1 MGDCFL
7 AEAGDD
13 NPASKAPEGDNASMI
28 QQGRVNAGP
37 DYADLHRHIGGSVHP
52 KVLYGY
58 LSTWGP
64 DLGAMPDE
72 RDIIQGLLH
81 RFPTYAALKEHFV
94 NRKPTLNDY
103 LELHKLV
110 EPLQTPA
117 TIGYFLYRIV
127 RGARIFEQTSL
138 LELRF
143 SPYLRT
149 DPSLDVQDRIVA
161 MAAVLEAVAAKAM
174 VPEYAVDVRLVLC
187 LHTLLSDEINEATLD
202 LALTRR
208 DLVRGLDVAGP
219 ETPLGERLDHFV
231 RLYRKAADHY
241 LPATAHLAETSPRH
255 VHPELFP
262 YLRRIGHGV
271 QIPLHLP
278 HLLPEMR
285 HRGICFELCP
295 STYLQTG
302 TFTDLAPVREVT
314 ERLDTEAIDYC
325 FCTDNP
331 AFNGRYLQGEHEVAL
346 ENDLI
351 DFNGL
356 VRCQQNAFK
365 HAF

>member
-1 MGDCFL
+1 M
-7 AEAGDD
+7 
-13 NPASKAPEGDNASMI
+13 M
-28 QQGRVNAGP
+28 QHGRVNAGP
-37 DYADLHRHIGGSVHP
+37 DYADLHRHVGGAVHP

-58 LSTWGP
+58 LTTRGP
-64 DLGAMPDE
+64 DAGATPTE
-72 RDIIQGLLH
+72 REVIRGLLQ
-81 RFPTYAALKEHFV
+81 RFPTYAALKAHFAT
-94 NRKPTLNDY
+94 RQPTLDDY

-117 TIGYFLYRIV
+117 TMGYFLYRIV
-127 RGARIFEQTSL
+127 RGARVFEQTSL

-149 DPSLDVQDRIVA
+149 DPSLDVPQRIAA
-161 MAAVLEAVAAKAM
+161 MGSVVEAIAAATKI
-174 VPEYAVDVRLVLC
+174 PEYAVDVRLVLC
-187 LHTLLSDEINEATLD
+187 LHTLLSDDINEATVA

-208 DLVRGLDVAGP
+208 DLVRGIDVAGP
-219 ETPLGERLDHFV
+219 EPLLGARLDHFV
-231 RLYRKAADHY
+231 RLYRQAAEHY
-241 LPATAHLAETSPRH
+241 LPATAHLGETAPEY
-255 VHPELFP
+255 VHPALFP

-285 HRGICFELCP
+285 QRSICFELCP

-302 TFTDLAPVREVT
+302 TFTDLAPVCEVT
-314 ERLDTEAIDYC
+314 RRLDEAGIDYC
-325 FCTDNP
+325 LCTDNP
-331 AFNGRYLQGEHEVAL
+331 AFNGRYLQAEHEAAL
-346 ENDLI
+346 ENELI

>member
-1 MGDCFL
+1 
-7 AEAGDD
+7 
-13 NPASKAPEGDNASMI
+13 MI

-37 DYADLHRHIGGSVHP
+37 DYADLHRHVGGAVHP

-58 LSTWGP
+58 LATWGP
-64 DLGAMPDE
+64 ERGSTPAE
-72 RDIIQGLLH
+72 RDIIQKLLQ
-81 RFPTYAALKEHFV
+81 RFPTYADLKAYFA
-94 NRKPTLNDY
+94 NRKPTLVDY

-117 TIGYFLYRIV
+117 TMAYFLYRIV

-138 LELRF
+138 LELRL

-149 DPSLDVQDRIVA
+149 DPALEVKARLAA
-161 MAAVLEAVAAKAM
+161 MPGVVEAIATASR
-174 VPEYAVDVRLVLC
+174 VPEYAVDVRIVLC
-187 LHTLLSDEINEATLD
+187 LHTLLADDINQATLE

-208 DLVRGLDVAGP
+208 DIVRGLDVAGP
-219 ETPLGERLDHFV
+219 ETPLGKRLDHFV
-231 RLYRKAADHY
+231 RLYRKAAKHY
-241 LPATAHLAETSPRH
+241 LPATAHLGETSPEH
-255 VHPELFP
+255 VHPALFP
-262 YLRRIGHGV
+262 YLRRIGHGIH
-271 QIPLHLP
+271 IPLDLP

-285 HRGICFELCP
+285 QRGICFELCP
-295 STYLQTG
+295 STYVQTG
-302 TFTDLAPVREVT
+302 TFADLSAMREVT
-314 ERLDTEAIDYC
+314 RRLDAENIDYC

-331 AFNGRYLQGEHEVAL
+331 AFNGRYLQAEHEVAL

-351 DFNGL
+351 DFRGL

>member
-1 MGDCFL
+1 
-7 AEAGDD
+7 
-13 NPASKAPEGDNASMI
+13 MI

-37 DYADLHRHIGGSVHP
+37 DYADLHRHVGGAVHP

-58 LSTWGP
+58 LVTRGP
-64 DLGAMPDE
+64 DGGATPAE
-72 RDIIQGLLH
+72 RDVIEKLLH
-81 RFPTYAALKEHFV
+81 RFPTYADLKEHFA
-94 NRKPTLNDY
+94 NRKPTLTDY

-117 TIGYFLYRIV
+117 TMEYFLYRII

-149 DPSLDVQDRIVA
+149 APSLDVPERIAA
-161 MAAVLEAVAAKAM
+161 MPRVVEAIATAAK
-174 VPEYAVDVRLVLC
+174 VPEYAVDVRIVLC
-187 LHTLLSDEINEATLD
+187 LHTLLSDEINEATVD
-202 LALTRR
+202 LALMRR
-208 DLVRGLDVAGP
+208 DVVRGLDIAGP
-219 ETPLGERLDHFV
+219 ETPLGARLDHFV
-231 RLYRKAADHY
+231 QLYRKAADHY
-241 LPATAHLAETSPRH
+241 LPATAHLGETSPAH
-255 VHPELFP
+255 VYPAFFP

-271 QIPLHLP
+271 HIPLHLP
-278 HLLPEMR
+278 HLLPELR
-285 HRGICFELCP
+285 QRGICFELCP

-302 TFTDLAPVREVT
+302 TFTDFAPVREVT
-314 ERLDTEAIDYC
+314 RRLDAEAIDYC

-331 AFNGRYLQGEHEVAL
+331 AFNGRYLQAEHEAAL

-351 DFNGL
+351 DFQGL

>member
-1 MGDCFL
+1 
-7 AEAGDD
+7 
-13 NPASKAPEGDNASMI
+13 MI
-28 QQGRVNAGP
+28 HQGRINAGP
-37 DYADLHRHIGGSVHP
+37 DYADLHRHLGGAVHP

-58 LSTWGP
+58 LTTAGP
-64 DLGAMPDE
+64 DSGATPAE
-72 RDIIQGLLH
+72 RAVIHGLLH
-81 RFPTYAALKEHFV
+81 RFPTYAALKAHFAT
-94 NRKPTLNDY
+94 RKPTLDDY

-117 TIGYFLYRIV
+117 TMGYFLYRIV

-143 SPYLRT
+143 APYLRT
-149 DPSLDVQDRIVA
+149 DPALDVPER
-161 MAAVLEAVAAKAM
+161 MAAMITVVEAIAAAAK

-187 LHTLLSDEINEATLD
+187 LHTLLPDEINAATVE
-202 LALTRR
+202 LALKRR
-208 DLVRGLDVAGP
+208 DIVRGLDIAGP
-219 ETPLGERLDHFV
+219 ELPLGARLDHFV
-231 RLYRKAADHY
+231 HLYRRAAEHY
-241 LPATAHLAETSPRH
+241 LPATAHLGETSPAH
-255 VHPELFP
+255 VHPALFP

-285 HRGICFELCP
+285 QRGICFELCP

-302 TFTDLAPVREVT
+302 TFADLTPVREVT
-314 ERLDTEAIDYC
+314 RRLDAAGIDYC

-331 AFNGRYLQGEHEVAL
+331 AFNGRYLQAEHEVAL

-351 DFNGL
+351 GFTGL
-356 VRCQQNAFK
+356 VQCQQNAFK

>member
-1 MGDCFL
+1 
-7 AEAGDD
+7 
-13 NPASKAPEGDNASMI
+13 MI
-28 QQGRVNAGP
+28 QQRRVNAGP
-37 DYADLHRHIGGSVHP
+37 DYADLHRHVGGAVHP

-58 LSTWGP
+58 LTTQGP
-64 DLGAMPDE
+64 DFGATPAE
-72 RDIIQGLLH
+72 RDVIQGLLQ
-81 RFPTYAALKEHFV
+81 RFPTYAALKEHFAT
-94 NRKPTLNDY
+94 RKPTLVDY

-117 TIGYFLYRIV
+117 AMGYFLYRIV
-127 RGARIFEQTSL
+127 RGARVFEQTSL

-149 DPSLDVQDRIVA
+149 DPALEVPERIAA
-161 MAAVLEAVAAKAM
+161 MTAVVEAIAAGAK
-174 VPEYAVDVRLVLC
+174 VPEYAVDVRIVLC
-187 LHTLLSDEINEATLD
+187 LHTLLPDEINEATVD

-219 ETPLGERLDHFV
+219 EAPLGERLEHFI
-231 RLYRKAADHY
+231 RLYKRAADHY
-241 LPATAHLAETSPRH
+241 LPTTAHLGETSPAH
-255 VHPELFP
+255 VHPALFP

-285 HRGICFELCP
+285 QRGICFELCP

-302 TFTDLAPVREVT
+302 TFADLGPVQAVT
-314 ERLDTEAIDYC
+314 RRLDEAGIAYC

-331 AFNGRYLQGEHEVAL
+331 AFNGRYLQAEHEVAL

-351 DFNGL
+351 DFSGL

>member
-1 MGDCFL
+1 
-7 AEAGDD
+7 
-13 NPASKAPEGDNASMI
+13 MI
-28 QQGRVNAGP
+28 QQGRINAGM
-37 DYADLHRHIGGSVHP
+37 DYADLHRHIGGAVHP

-58 LSTWGP
+58 LTTHGP
-64 DLGAMPDE
+64 DAGATTAE
-72 RDIIQGLLH
+72 REVIGGLLQ
-81 RFPTYAALKEHFV
+81 RFPTYAALKAHFAT
-94 NRKPTLNDY
+94 RRPTLVDY

-117 TIGYFLYRIV
+117 TMGYFLYRII

-143 SPYLRT
+143 APYLRT
-149 DPSLDVQDRIVA
+149 DPTLPVPQRIAA
-161 MAAVLEAVAAKAM
+161 MAAVVEAIAAAAR

-187 LHTLLSDEINEATLD
+187 LHTLLSDDINAATVD

-208 DLVRGLDVAGP
+208 DLVRGIDVAGP
-219 ETPLGERLDHFV
+219 EAPLGERLDHFV
-231 RLYRKAADHY
+231 SLYRKAADHY
-241 LPATAHLAETSPRH
+241 LPATAHLGETAPAH

-271 QIPLHLP
+271 QIALHLP
-278 HLLPEMR
+278 HLLQELR
-285 HRGICFELCP
+285 QRGICFELCP

-302 TFTDLAPVREVT
+302 TFPDLAPVREVT
-314 ERLDTEAIDYC
+314 KRLDAAAIDYC
-325 FCTDNP
+325 LCTDNP
-331 AFNGRYLQGEHEVAL
+331 AFNGRYLQAEHEVAL

-351 DFNGL
+351 DFSGL

>member
-1 MGDCFL
+1 
-7 AEAGDD
+7 
-13 NPASKAPEGDNASMI
+13 MI
-28 QQGRVNAGP
+28 QQGRVNAGL
-37 DYADLHRHIGGSVHP
+37 DYADLHRHVGGAVHP

-58 LSTWGP
+58 LTTRGP
-64 DLGAMPDE
+64 DTGATPTE
-72 RDIIQGLLH
+72 REVIRGLLH
-81 RFPTYAALKEHFV
+81 RFPTYAVLKTHFAT
-94 NRKPTLNDY
+94 RKPTLVDY

-117 TIGYFLYRIV
+117 TMGYFLYRIV
-127 RGARIFEQTSL
+127 RGARVFEQTSL

-149 DPSLDVQDRIVA
+149 DPSLDVPQRIAA
-161 MAAVLEAVAAKAM
+161 MGAVVEAIAAGAK

-187 LHTLLSDEINEATLD
+187 LHTLLSDEINEATVA

-208 DLVRGLDVAGP
+208 DLIRGIDVAGP
-219 ETPLGERLDHFV
+219 EQPLGARLDHFI
-231 RLYRKAADHY
+231 RLYKQAADHY
-241 LPATAHLAETSPRH
+241 LPATAHLGETAPAH
-255 VHPELFP
+255 VHPALFP

-285 HRGICFELCP
+285 QRGICFELCP

-302 TFTDLAPVREVT
+302 TFTDLAPVCEVT
-314 ERLDTEAIDYC
+314 KRLDEAGIDYC
-325 FCTDNP
+325 LCTDNP
-331 AFNGRYLQGEHEVAL
+331 AFNGRYLQAEHEAAL
-346 ENDLI
+346 DNDLI
-351 DFNGL
+351 GFSGL

>member
-1 MGDCFL
+1 
-7 AEAGDD
+7 
-13 NPASKAPEGDNASMI
+13 MI

-37 DYADLHRHIGGSVHP
+37 DYADLHRHIGGAVHP

-58 LSTWGP
+58 LVTQ
-64 DLGAMPDE
+64 GADAGTTPAE
-72 RDIIQGLLH
+72 RDVIQRLLQ

-94 NRKPTLNDY
+94 HRKPTLIDY

-110 EPLQTPA
+110 EPLQTPG
-117 TIGYFLYRIV
+117 TMGYFLYRIV

-149 DPSLDVQDRIVA
+149 DPTLDVQDRLAA
-161 MAAVLEAVAAKAM
+161 MPCVVEAIATGARI
-174 VPEYAVDVRLVLC
+174 PEYAVDVRIVLC
-187 LHTLLSDEINEATLD
+187 LHTLLSDEINTATVE
-202 LALTRR
+202 LALLRR
-208 DLVRGLDVAGP
+208 DIVRGIDVAGP
-219 ETPLGERLDHFV
+219 ETPLGNRLDHFV
-231 RLYRKAADHY
+231 RLYRQAADHY
-241 LPATAHLAETSPRH
+241 LPATAHLGETSVAH
-255 VHPELFP
+255 VYPVLFP

-271 QIPLHLP
+271 HIPLHLP
-278 HLLPEMR
+278 HLLSEIR
-285 HRGICFELCP
+285 RRGICFELCP

-302 TFTDLAPVREVT
+302 TFADFAPMREVT
-314 ERLDTEAIDYC
+314 QRLDAEAIDYC
-325 FCTDNP
+325 LCTDNP
-331 AFNGRYLQGEHEVAL
+331 AFNGRYLQAEHEVAL

-351 DFNGL
+351 DFSGL

>member
-1 MGDCFL
+1 
-7 AEAGDD
+7 
-13 NPASKAPEGDNASMI
+13 MI

-37 DYADLHRHIGGSVHP
+37 DYADLHRHLGGAVHP

-58 LSTWGP
+58 LSTHGP
-64 DLGAMPDE
+64 DVGATAAE
-72 RDIIQGLLH
+72 RDVIQSLLQ
-81 RFPTYAALKEHFV
+81 RFPTYAALKEHFAT
-94 NRKPTLNDY
+94 RQSTLDDY
-103 LELHKLV
+103 LTLHRLV

-117 TIGYFLYRIV
+117 TMGYFLYRIV

-143 SPYLRT
+143 APYLRT
-149 DPSLDVQDRIVA
+149 DPALDTQARIAA
-161 MAAVLEAVAAKAM
+161 MTAVVEAIAAAAR
-174 VPEYAVDVRLVLC
+174 VPEYAVDVRIVLC
-187 LHTLLSDEINEATLD
+187 LHTRLSDEINEATVA

-219 ETPLGERLDHFV
+219 ETPLGERLEHFV
-231 RLYRKAADHY
+231 RLYRQAADHY
-241 LPATAHLAETSPRH
+241 LPATAHLGETSPAH
-255 VHPELFP
+255 VHPALFP

-271 QIPLHLP
+271 HIPLHLP
-278 HLLPEMR
+278 HLLPELR
-285 HRGICFELCP
+285 RRGLCFELGP

-302 TFTDLAPVREVT
+302 TFPDLAPVREAT
-314 ERLDTEAIDYC
+314 RRLDAEDIDYC

-331 AFNGRYLQGEHEVAL
+331 AFNGRYLQAEHEVAL

-351 DFNGL
+351 DFSGL